1 MATIFWFYS
10 QNWFSSRLV
19 AEAKA
24 RAVAIE
30 QTDPV
35 FAIVVLMCSRLAKG
49 VEPQQHRVVHWRLCR
64 ARTRVRRVRLSVC
77 ACVCVALVRLCVRAF
92 VSSRDTSAIWCRRA
106 AAALCRQVAI
116 VAHDTTPCPDKNVR
130 LLFFNVS
137 VRNQP
142 IFITFGAH
150 IWQKHTNIFCNFAYL
165 KIHLACVL
173 TLGYRKATEIWPD
186 A

>member
-1 MATIFWFYS
+1 MFAFSWRSWATTTS
-10 QNWFSSRLV
+10 CRSS
-19 AEAKA
+19 A
-24 RAVAIE
+24 
-30 QTDPV
+30 P
-35 FAIVVLMCSRLAKG
+35 
-49 VEPQQHRVVHWRLCR
+49 
-64 ARTRVRRVRLSVC
+64 
-77 ACVCVALVRLCVRAF
+77 
-92 VSSRDTSAIWCRRA
+92 VSSRDTSAIWCRPA

-173 TLGYRKATEIWPD
+173 TLGYFRCIQFLRKATEIWPD
-186 A
+186 AYDLSFTRYSGNVSQLWWTCYISLFWIFFRFLCIYHKLLKSLDFWLLFRKWKCGRFYWDTMY